1 MCKDIEKISKI
12 KRNELDDIE
21 YFESLIKTAHDL
33 QKLEISEIEDI
44 QTQLLELLKIKVE
57 KYNLL
62 ESTSIEIEKAK
73 TIMESNMYTIG
84 IYLKIFTP
92 DDALEKLKKE
102 RIVSMYEAGRKI
114 INKKVTISKILYKE
128 VLNSTLLIANE
139 TYLDIIIKGIKGF
152 FKIYEPDYNAKD
164 KKITADYPLYNSLIG
179 KLEGIEFIEEYL
191 KSLKIENEYLSKY
204 DAFNINELLYNYRE
218 DYTVLIEN
226 IFKIVLR
233 QNIGQ
238 ILAGEEVDTLNIS
251 HDGIDKIFLG
261 LNKMTKNEIYDKI
274 RETISKLEIK
284 SEEAKEYIEKGI
296 EELQSEIYNS
306 YKLNNLD
313 KGFICF

>member
-33 QKLEISEIEDI
+33 QMLEISEIENI
-44 QTQLLELLKIKVE
+44 QSQLLELLKIKVE

-73 TIMESNMYTIG
+73 TIMESNMYTIS
-84 IYLKIFTP
+84 IYLKTFTP

-102 RIVSMYEAGRKI
+102 RIISMYEAGRKI
-114 INKKVTISKILYKE
+114 INKKVTISRILYKE
-128 VLNSTLLIANE
+128 ALKSTLRIANE
-139 TYLDIIIKGIKGF
+139 TYLDTIIKGINGF

-204 DAFNINELLYNYRE
+204 DAFKINALLYNYRE
-218 DYTVLIEN
+218 DYTILIEN

-238 ILAGEEVDTLNIS
+238 ILAGEEVDTFNIS

-274 RETISKLEIK
+274 KEAICRLEIK
-284 SEEAKEYIEKGI
+284 SKEAKEYIEKGL
-296 EELQSEIYNS
+296 EELQFEIYNS

-313 KGFICF
+313 KVFICF

>member
-12 KRNELDDIE
+12 KRNELDEID

-33 QKLEISEIEDI
+33 QMLEISEIENI
-44 QTQLLELLKIKVE
+44 QSQLLELLKIKVE

-84 IYLKIFTP
+84 IYLKTFMP

-102 RIVSMYEAGRKI
+102 RIISMYEAGRKI

-128 VLNSTLLIANE
+128 VLKSTLLIANE
-139 TYLDIIIKGIKGF
+139 TYLDTIIKGIKGF

-204 DAFNINELLYNYRE
+204 DSIKINALLYNYRK
-218 DYTVLIEN
+218 DYTILIEN

-238 ILAGEEVDTLNIS
+238 ILAGEEVDTFNIS

-274 RETISKLEIK
+274 KEAICRLEIK
-284 SEEAKEYIEKGI
+284 SEEAKEYIEKGL
-296 EELQSEIYNS
+296 EELQFEIYNS

-313 KGFICF
+313 KVFICF

>member
-21 YFESLIKTAHDL
+21 YFESLIKAAHDL
-33 QKLEISEIEDI
+33 QMLDTSEIEDI
-44 QTQLLELLKIKVE
+44 QTQLLKLLKIKVE

-84 IYLKIFTP
+84 IYLKTSTP

-114 INKKVTISKILYKE
+114 INKKVTIGKILYKE
-128 VLNSTLLIANE
+128 VLKSTLQIANE
-139 TYLDIIIKGIKGF
+139 TYLDTIIKGIKGF

-204 DAFNINELLYNYRE
+204 DAFKINELLYNYRE
-218 DYTVLIEN
+218 DYTILIEN

-251 HDGIDKIFLG
+251 RDGVNKIFLE

-274 RETISKLEIK
+274 RGTILRLQIK
-284 SEEAKEYIEKGI
+284 SKEAKEYIEKGL
-296 EELQSEIYNS
+296 EELQFEIYNS
-306 YKLNNLD
+306 YKLNNLN
-313 KGFICF
+313 KAFICF

>member
-1 MCKDIEKISKI
+1 MCKNIEKISKI

-21 YFESLIKTAHDL
+21 YFESLIKAAHDL

-44 QTQLLELLKIKVE
+44 QIQLLELLKIKVE

-84 IYLKIFTP
+84 IYLKTFMP

-128 VLNSTLLIANE
+128 VLKSTLQIANE
-139 TYLDIIIKGIKGF
+139 TYLDTIIKGVKGF

-204 DAFNINELLYNYRE
+204 DSIKINALLYNYRK
-218 DYTVLIEN
+218 DYTILIEN

-251 HDGIDKIFLG
+251 RDGVDKIYLK
-261 LNKMTKNEIYDKI
+261 LNNMTKNEIYDKI
-274 RETISKLEIK
+274 KEAICRLEIK
-284 SEEAKEYIEKGI
+284 SKEAKEYIEKGL
-296 EELQSEIYNS
+296 EKLQFEIYNS

-313 KGFICF
+313 KVFICF

>member
-21 YFESLIKTAHDL
+21 YFESLIKAAHDL
-33 QKLEISEIEDI
+33 QKLEISEIENI
-44 QTQLLELLKIKVE
+44 QSQLLELLKIKVE

-84 IYLKIFTP
+84 IYLKTFMP

-114 INKKVTISKILYKE
+114 INKKVAISKILYKE
-128 VLNSTLLIANE
+128 VLKSTLQIANE
-139 TYLDIIIKGIKGF
+139 TYLDTIIKGIKGF

-204 DAFNINELLYNYRE
+204 DAFKINELLYNYRE
-218 DYTVLIEN
+218 DYTILIEN

-251 HDGIDKIFLG
+251 YDGIDKIFLG

-274 RETISKLEIK
+274 KEAICRLEIK
-284 SEEAKEYIEKGI
+284 SKEAKEYTEKGL
-296 EELQSEIYNS
+296 EELQFEIYNS

-313 KGFICF
+313 KIFICF

>member
-21 YFESLIKTAHDL
+21 YFESLIKAAHDL
-33 QKLEISEIEDI
+33 QKLEISGIEDI

-128 VLNSTLLIANE
+128 VLKSTLRIANE
-139 TYLDIIIKGIKGF
+139 TYLDTIIKGV
-152 FKIYEPDYNAKD
+152 
-164 KKITADYPLYNSLIG
+164 
-179 KLEGIEFIEEYL
+179 
-191 KSLKIENEYLSKY
+191 LKIAQDRK
-204 DAFNINELLYNYRE
+204 R
-218 DYTVLIEN
+218 
-226 IFKIVLR
+226 IFVKVWCV
-233 QNIGQ
+233 Q
-238 ILAGEEVDTLNIS
+238 
-251 HDGIDKIFLG
+251 
-261 LNKMTKNEIYDKI
+261 
-274 RETISKLEIK
+274 
-284 SEEAKEYIEKGI
+284 
-296 EELQSEIYNS
+296 
-306 YKLNNLD
+306 YKWVA
-313 KGFICF
+313 I

>member
-33 QKLEISEIEDI
+33 QKLEISEIENI
-44 QTQLLELLKIKVE
+44 QSQLLELLKIKVE

-73 TIMESNMYTIG
+73 MIMESNLYTIG
-84 IYLKIFTP
+84 IYLKTFMP

-128 VLNSTLLIANE
+128 VLKSTLRIANE
-139 TYLDIIIKGIKGF
+139 TYLDTIIKGINGF

-164 KKITADYPLYNSLIG
+164 KKITVDYPLYNSLIG

-218 DYTVLIEN
+218 DYTILIEN

-251 HDGIDKIFLG
+251 RDGVDKIYLK
-261 LNKMTKNEIYDKI
+261 LNNMTKNEIYDKI
-274 RETISKLEIK
+274 KEAICRLEIK
-284 SEEAKEYIEKGI
+284 SKEAKEYIEKGL
-296 EELQSEIYNS
+296 EELQFEIYNS

-313 KGFICF
+313 KVFICF

>member
-21 YFESLIKTAHDL
+21 YFESLIKAAHDL

-84 IYLKIFTP
+84 IYLKTFML

-128 VLNSTLLIANE
+128 VLKSTLQIANE
-139 TYLDIIIKGIKGF
+139 TYLDTIIKGIKGF

-218 DYTVLIEN
+218 DYTILIEN

-238 ILAGEEVDTLNIS
+238 ILAGEKVDTLNIS
-251 HDGIDKIFLG
+251 HDGVDKIYLK
-261 LNKMTKNEIYDKI
+261 LNNMTKNEIYDKI
-274 RETISKLEIK
+274 KEAICRLEIK
-284 SEEAKEYIEKGI
+284 SKEAKEYIEKGL
-296 EELQSEIYNS
+296 EELQFEIYNS

-313 KGFICF
+313 KVFICF

>member
-12 KRNELDDIE
+12 KRNELDEID
-21 YFESLIKTAHDL
+21 YFESLIKTAHDI
-33 QKLEISEIEDI
+33 QMLEISEIEDI
-44 QTQLLELLKIKVE
+44 QTQLLELLKIKME

-84 IYLKIFTP
+84 IYLKTFTP

-114 INKKVTISKILYKE
+114 INKKVAISKILYKE
-128 VLNSTLLIANE
+128 VLKSTLQIANE
-139 TYLDIIIKGIKGF
+139 TYLDTIIKGIKGF
-152 FKIYEPDYNAKD
+152 FKIYEPNYNAKD
-164 KKITADYPLYNSLIG
+164 KKITADYPLYDSLIG

-204 DAFNINELLYNYRE
+204 DTFKINELLYNYRE
-218 DYTVLIEN
+218 DYTSLIEN

-238 ILAGEEVDTLNIS
+238 ILAGEEVDTPNIS
-251 HDGIDKIFLG
+251 HDGVSKIFLE
-261 LNKMTKNEIYDKI
+261 LNNMTKNEIYDKI
-274 RETISKLEIK
+274 KEANCRLEIK
-284 SEEAKEYIEKGI
+284 SKEAKEYIEKGL
-296 EELQSEIYNS
+296 EELQFEIYNS

-313 KGFICF
+313 KVFICF

>member
-12 KRNELDDIE
+12 KRNELDEID

-73 TIMESNMYTIG
+73 TIIESNMYTIG
-84 IYLKIFTP
+84 IYLKTFMP

-128 VLNSTLLIANE
+128 VLKSTLRIANE
-139 TYLDIIIKGIKGF
+139 TYLDTIIKGINGF

-204 DAFNINELLYNYRE
+204 DAFKINELLYNYRE
-218 DYTVLIEN
+218 DYTILIEN

-251 HDGIDKIFLG
+251 RDGVDKIYLK
-261 LNKMTKNEIYDKI
+261 LNNMTKNEIYDKI

-284 SEEAKEYIEKGI
+284 SQEAKEYIEKGL
-296 EELQSEIYNS
+296 EEPQFEIYNS

-313 KGFICF
+313 KVFICF

>member
-21 YFESLIKTAHDL
+21 YFESLIKAAHDL

-84 IYLKIFTP
+84 IYLKTFML

-128 VLNSTLLIANE
+128 VLKSTLQIANE
-139 TYLDIIIKGIKGF
+139 TYLDTIIKGIKGF

-218 DYTVLIEN
+218 DYTILIEN

-238 ILAGEEVDTLNIS
+238 ILAGEKVDTLNIS
-251 HDGIDKIFLG
+251 HDGIDKIFLE

-274 RETISKLEIK
+274 KEAIFRLEIK
-284 SEEAKEYIEKGI
+284 SEEAKEYIEKGL
-296 EELQSEIYNS
+296 EELQFEIYNS

-313 KGFICF
+313 KVFICF

>member
-1 MCKDIEKISKI
+1 MCKNIEKISKI

-33 QKLEISEIEDI
+33 QMLEISEIENI
-44 QTQLLELLKIKVE
+44 QSQLLELLKIKVE

-84 IYLKIFTP
+84 IYLKTFMP

-102 RIVSMYEAGRKI
+102 RIISMYEAGRKI

-128 VLNSTLLIANE
+128 VLKSTLLIANE
-139 TYLDIIIKGIKGF
+139 TYLDTIIKGIKGF

-218 DYTVLIEN
+218 DYTILIEN

-251 HDGIDKIFLG
+251 RDGVDKIYLK
-261 LNKMTKNEIYDKI
+261 LNNMTKNEIYDKI
-274 RETISKLEIK
+274 KEAICRLEIK
-284 SEEAKEYIEKGI
+284 SEEAKEYIEKGL
-296 EELQSEIYNS
+296 EELQFEIYNS

-313 KGFICF
+313 KVFICF